1 MDELVNMVANT
12 NRVNVNNSKNTTDT
26 KQNINLDSKSNNL
39 KSDKKDVLN
48 NNFKSVL
55 SKVSK
60 LKEDKAQNVNS
71 EIAQDKANEISEDN
85 TDLSED
91 SKSVK
96 KKNSALDILLI
107 LLLQHFRGE
116 KVDLKKILE
125 KLKEEGVSDD
135 VTQNLLKVM
144 EDQDMNGV
152 DLNSLG
158 SQQSLNEKVNTFI
171 KALSQND
178 NDKNNGLKDILDK
191 LNLLNNKDLD
201 ESSIKTMLK
210 GLKENKIQSI
220 EQQIIS
226 ELKSKIFDN
235 QSDST
240 NINEDIKSPLK
251 LDLNSKITV
260 SNDNE
265 TKNESKNGNNE
276 EDFLKHLVSKDKSKA
291 DTKIDRLTTFMS
303 DFNKV
308 NNTVVKDIENEVPI
322 NINKN
327 NLVNDFIKSIKYMEQ
342 NDVKE
347 MTVKV
352 MPRELG
358 EIVIRLTVENGLMKA
373 NITANN
379 KEAYNLLNSKAQEL
393 NNSLGNGEIKI
404 QNFTIDIYNGDTTF
418 FSREN
423 SKEHRNNSNNSTKG
437 RSESVQAL
445 EDVKDNEELL
455 AKELD
460 SNVSAF
466 V

>member
-1 MDELVNMVANT
+1 MNDLVNMVSNT

-26 KQNINLDSKSNNL
+26 KQNIKLDSKSNNL

-48 NNFKSVL
+48 NNFKSML

-60 LKEDKAQNVNS
+60 LKEYKAQNVNS

-144 EDQDMNGV
+144 GDQDMNGV

-226 ELKSKIFDN
+226 ELKSKIFDD

-322 NINKN
+322 NINK
-327 NLVNDFIKSIKYMEQ
+327 II
-342 NDVKE
+342 
-347 MTVKV
+347 
-352 MPRELG
+352 
-358 EIVIRLTVENGLMKA
+358 
-373 NITANN
+373 
-379 KEAYNLLNSKAQEL
+379 
-393 NNSLGNGEIKI
+393 
-404 QNFTIDIYNGDTTF
+404 
-418 FSREN
+418 
-423 SKEHRNNSNNSTKG
+423 
-437 RSESVQAL
+437 
-445 EDVKDNEELL
+445 
-455 AKELD
+455 
-460 SNVSAF
+460 
-466 V
+466 

>member
-1 MDELVNMVANT
+1 MNDLVTMVANI

-26 KQNINLDSKSNNL
+26 KQNINSDSKSNNL

-55 SKVSK
+55 SKASK
-60 LKEDKAQNVNS
+60 FKEDKSQNVNS
-71 EIAQDKANEISEDN
+71 EIEQNKVNEISEDN
-85 TDLSED
+85 TGLSDD

-96 KKNSALDILLI
+96 KKNSAVDILLI
-107 LLLQHFRGE
+107 LLLQHFSGE

-135 VTQNLLKVM
+135 VTQNLLKLM
-144 EDQDMNGV
+144 GDQDTNGV
-152 DLNSLG
+152 DLNSIK

-210 GLKENKIQSI
+210 GLKENKSQSI

-226 ELKSKIFDN
+226 ELKSKILNN

-251 LDLNSKITV
+251 LDLNSKSTV
-260 SNDNE
+260 SNDDN
-265 TKNESKNGNNE
+265 TKNGNNE
-276 EDFLKHLVSKDKSKA
+276 EDFLKNLVSKDKSKA

-423 SKEHRNNSNNSTKG
+423 SKEHRNNSNSNTKG
-437 RSESVQAL
+437 RSESIQAL
-445 EDVKDNEELL
+445 EDVKDNKEVL